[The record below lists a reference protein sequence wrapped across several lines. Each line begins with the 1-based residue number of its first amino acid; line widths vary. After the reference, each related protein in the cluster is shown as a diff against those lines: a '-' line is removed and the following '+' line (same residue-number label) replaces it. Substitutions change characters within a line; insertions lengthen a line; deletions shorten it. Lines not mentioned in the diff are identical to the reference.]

1 MSFLGRNINL
11 ALVSLI
17 VIMLLLAAGVTI
29 LYQRGLQERTSQ
41 LENTSSNLSSCLT
54 ALANY
59 KDVLSQ
65 SQEKLNATSQD
76 IRKYD
81 TLYSQ
86 KVAELT
92 QTQQQLTTTQG
103 QLNDMTLQ
111 KEQFKNLYGQAA
123 LNITVLQSSI
133 NSLNSQIYS
142 YRNSLSACQ
151 SSLSSC
157 QAGH

>member
-29 LYQRGLQERTSQ
+29 LYQRGLQQRTSQ
-41 LENTSSNLSSCLT
+41 LENTSSNLSICLT

-65 SQEKLNATSQD
+65 SQEKLNETSQD

-81 TLYSQ
+81 TIYGQ

-103 QLNDMTLQ
+103 DLNSMTLQ
-111 KEQFKNLYGQAA
+111 KEQFKNLYGQSQLTVAV
-123 LNITVLQSSI
+123 LNNTVS
-133 NSLNSQIYS
+133 SLNSQIS
-142 YRNSLSACQ
+142 SCR

-157 QAGH
+157 QSSLSTCQAG